1 MEPGKRYT
9 QTVERAFHIS
19 MACLEPSTADSD
31 NVSVLLVFGSSEF
44 ILCSLNKHKAIQTQL
59 DLNFQS
65 GDKIAFMS
73 SGKGRV
79 HLTGKCCIQRMRTW
93 TMQLLSSLRPVY
105 KM

>member
-9 QTVERAFHIS
+9 QTVERAFHVS
-19 MACLEPSTADSD
+19 MACLEPNTADND
-31 NVSVLLVFGSSEF
+31 NVSVLLAFDNREF
-44 ILCSLNKHKAIQTQL
+44 ILCSLNRHKVIQTQL

-79 HLTGKCCIQRMRTW
+79 HLTGECHVWGEERSC
-93 TMQLLSSLRPVY
+93 VNGC
-105 KM
+105 

>member
-9 QTVERAFHIS
+9 QTVERAFHVS
-19 MACLEPSTADSD
+19 MACLEPSTADND

-44 ILCSLNKHKAIQTQL
+44 ILCSLNKHKSIQAQL

-79 HLTGKCCIQRMRTW
+79 HLTGKCFI
-93 TMQLLSSLRPVY
+93 
-105 KM
+105 

>member
-9 QTVERAFHIS
+9 QTVERAFHVS
-19 MACLEPSTADSD
+19 MACLDPSTADSD
-31 NVSVLLVFGSSEF
+31 NVSVLLAFGNSEF

-73 SGKGRV
+73 SGRGRV
-79 HLTGKCCIQRMRTW
+79 HLTGKCYI
-93 TMQLLSSLRPVY
+93 
-105 KM
+105 

>member
-1 MEPGKRYT
+1 MSFVVIVVSFFAGLIMEPGKRYT

-19 MACLEPSTADSD
+19 MACLEPSTADND
-31 NVSVLLVFGSSEF
+31 NVSVLLVFGNREF
-44 ILCSLNKHKAIQTQL
+44 ILCSLNKHKAIQAQL

-79 HLTGKCCIQRMRTW
+79 HLTGKRCI
-93 TMQLLSSLRPVY
+93 
-105 KM
+105 